1 MAVPWQ
7 QVSGKDV
14 LLLIFSLKRRY
25 VFTKKKVGK
34 EWKMENNPPKPPYL
48 KKTAVK
54 ILVYLLS
61 GFPYASILA
70 EF

>member
-1 MAVPWQ
+1 
-7 QVSGKDV
+7 
-14 LLLIFSLKRRY
+14 
-25 VFTKKKVGK
+25 
-34 EWKMENNPPKPPYL
+34 MENNPPKPPYL